1 MAPPSGR
8 RTDGAPAHDV
18 APRRSPC
25 GAAIREALRGT
36 HRDYTEGAVAHAILI
51 LAIPMVLEM
60 IMESV
65 FAVCDVFFVSKLGA
79 SAVATVGLTESWITI
94 VFALAMGLAI
104 ATSAMVARRTGERDR
119 EGAARAA
126 TQGIL
131 LGLALSL
138 VLGVA
143 GATFAPHALRVM
155 GASPDVVAQGT
166 GYARVMLG
174 GNVTIVMLFLI
185 NAIFRGAGDA
195 AIAMRVL
202 WFANAI
208 NIVLGPCL
216 IFGLGPF
223 PRLGVTGAAIATN
236 IGRGTGVLFALS
248 RLLKPGS
255 RVDIHARHLK
265 IEPALIGRLL
275 QLAWSAAL
283 QFLIGMGS
291 WIALVRILSS
301 FGSDTLA
308 GYTIGIRVI
317 MFTLLPAS
325 GVANAAATMVGQ
337 ALGARKPERAEQAVK
352 IAGKYNMLVLTA
364 VGVLL
369 ASRRSADRALVH
381 VRSGRRFRRDEPAA
395 GRCVRVSALRMG
407 NGLRAVVQ
415 RRGRHA
421 HADAAEPGRVLVL
434 GDPAR
439 LSCWPSRSA
448 RRRSASSSRW
458 RSRSRRTRWPGVG
471 RSNVEP
477 GSAVRSDLSTAA
489 IAKVE
494 GGFSDPSEE
503 PFSFLS
509 SPPFRR
515 RPLRFRR
522 RSRRRARARPYAE
535 TPSTA
540 RVLASRS

>member
-1 MAPPSGR
+1 MSDSNESMAIPSAAADG
-8 RTDGAPAHDV
+8 TAAPVHDGAA
-18 APRRSPC
+18 APLSLR
-25 GAAIREALRGT
+25 AAVREALRGT
-36 HRDYTEGAVAHAILI
+36 HRDYTEGAVAQAILI

-79 SAVATVGLTESWITI
+79 SAIATVGLTESWIAI

-104 ATSAMVARRTGERDR
+104 ATSATVARRTGERDR

-131 LGLALSL
+131 LALALSL
-138 VLGVA
+138 VLGVF
-143 GATFAPHALRVM
+143 GGIFAPQALRVM

-174 GNVTIVMLFLI
+174 GNATIVMLFLI
-185 NAIFRGAGDA
+185 NAVFRGAGDA

-202 WFANAI
+202 WLANAI

-223 PRLGVTGAAIATN
+223 PRLGVTGAAVATN
-236 IGRGTGVLFALS
+236 IGRGTGALFALWS
-248 RLLKPGS
+248 LLKPGS

-265 IEPALIGRLL
+265 IEPALIGKLL

-317 MFTLLPAS
+317 MFTLLPSS

-337 ALGARKPERAEQAVK
+337 ALGARKPERAEAAVK
-352 IAGKYNMLVLTA
+352 IAGKYNMIVLTA
-364 VGVLL
+364 IGVLL
-369 ASRRSADRALVH
+369 AFGAPLIARLFSSDPNVASVATNLLRLVACGFPFYGWGM
-381 VRSGRRFRRDEPAA
+381 VYSQSFNGA
-395 GRCVRVSALRMG
+395 GDTRTPTLLNLAVFWCWEIPLAYVLAVPLRMG
-407 NGLRAVVQ
+407 
-415 RRGRHA
+415 
-421 HADAAEPGRVLVL
+421 PF
-434 GDPAR
+434 
-439 LSCWPSRSA
+439 
-448 RRRSASSSRW
+448 
-458 RSRSRRTRWPGVG
+458 GVFL
-471 RSNVEP
+471 
-477 GSAVRSDLSTAA
+477 ALA
-489 IAKVE
+489 IA
-494 GGFSDPSEE
+494 FSTYAVAGSWA
-503 PFSFLS
+503 FKRGTWK
-509 SPPFRR
+509 RR
-515 RPLRFRR
+515 H
-522 RSRRRARARPYAE
+522 
-535 TPSTA
+535 
-540 RVLASRS
+540 V

>member
-1 MAPPSGR
+1 MSSMSDSNNSALAITDQPSAPE
-8 RTDGAPAHDV
+8 PAHPGQQ
-18 APRRSPC
+18 APVSL
-25 GAAIREALRGT
+25 ASAIREALRGT

-60 IMESV
+60 VMESV

-79 SAVATVGLTESWITI
+79 NAVATVGLTESWIVL

-131 LGLALSL
+131 LGLALATI
-138 VLGVA
+138 LGVIG
-143 GATFAPHALRVM
+143 GALAPYALRVM
-155 GASPDVVAQGT
+155 GATPETIAQGT

-202 WFANAI
+202 WLANAI
-208 NIVLGPCL
+208 NILLGPCL

-223 PRLGVTGAAIATN
+223 PKLGVTGAAIATN
-236 IGRGTGVLFALS
+236 IGRGTGVVFALS

-255 RVDIHARHLK
+255 RIDIHARHLK
-265 IEPALIGRLL
+265 IEPVLIGKLL

-291 WIALVRILSS
+291 WIALVRILST
-301 FGSDTLA
+301 FGNDVLA

-317 MFTLLPAS
+317 LFALLPSS

-337 ALGARKPERAEQAVK
+337 ALGAGKPERAEHAVR

-364 VGVLL
+364 VGAALALGAPLIAHLFTSDPNVTPHTTNLL
-369 ASRRSADRALVH
+369 RIVACGFPFYGWGMVYGQSFN
-381 VRSGRRFRRDEPAA
+381 GA
-395 GRCVRVSALRMG
+395 GDTRTPTLL
-407 NGLRAVVQ
+407 NFAVFWCWEIPL
-415 RRGRHA
+415 A
-421 HADAAEPGRVLVL
+421 YVL
-434 GDPAR
+434 GVVVGLGPLGVFVAMALAFSTYAVAGSWAFKR
-439 LSCWPSRSA
+439 GTWK
-448 RRRSASSSRW
+448 RRR
-458 RSRSRRTRWPGVG
+458 
-471 RSNVEP
+471 
-477 GSAVRSDLSTAA
+477 
-489 IAKVE
+489 I
-494 GGFSDPSEE
+494 
-503 PFSFLS
+503 
-509 SPPFRR
+509 
-515 RPLRFRR
+515 
-522 RSRRRARARPYAE
+522 
-535 TPSTA
+535 
-540 RVLASRS
+540 

>member
-1 MAPPSGR
+1 MSNSAENAIAAAGDARGTAETVHVGQSAPISI
-8 RTDGAPAHDV
+8 A
-18 APRRSPC
+18 
-25 GAAIREALRGT
+25 AAIREALRGT

-65 FAVCDVFFVSKLGA
+65 FAVCDVFFVSRLGA
-79 SAVATVGLTESWITI
+79 SAIATVGLTESWVTL

-119 EGAARAA
+119 DGAARAA

-131 LGLALSL
+131 LGLALAL

-143 GATFAPHALRVM
+143 GGVFAPHALRVM

-202 WFANAI
+202 WLANAI

-317 MFTLLPAS
+317 MFTILPAS
-325 GVANAAATMVGQ
+325 GVASAAATMVGQ
-337 ALGARKPERAEQAVK
+337 ALGARKPERAEHAVK
-352 IAGKYNMLVLTA
+352 IAGKYNMLVLTV
-364 VGVLL
+364 VGVVLGLAAPLIARLFTSDPDVASIATNLL
-369 ASRRSADRALVH
+369 RVVAFGYPLYGWGMVYGQSFNGAGDTRTPTLLNLAVFWCWEIPLAFVLAIPLRLGALGVFLAMAIAF
-381 VRSGRRFRRDEPAA
+381 STYALA
-395 GRCVRVSALRMG
+395 GSWAFKRG
-407 NGLRAVVQ
+407 TWKQ
-415 RRGRHA
+415 RR
-421 HADAAEPGRVLVL
+421 
-434 GDPAR
+434 
-439 LSCWPSRSA
+439 
-448 RRRSASSSRW
+448 
-458 RSRSRRTRWPGVG
+458 
-471 RSNVEP
+471 
-477 GSAVRSDLSTAA
+477 
-489 IAKVE
+489 I
-494 GGFSDPSEE
+494 
-503 PFSFLS
+503 
-509 SPPFRR
+509 
-515 RPLRFRR
+515 
-522 RSRRRARARPYAE
+522 
-535 TPSTA
+535 
-540 RVLASRS
+540 

>member
-1 MAPPSGR
+1 MSDSAETLAPPEASSAAAR
-8 RTDGAPAHDV
+8 AVEPPAL
-18 APRRSPC
+18 SL

-36 HRDYTEGAVAHAILI
+36 HRDYTEGHVAHAILV

-60 IMESV
+60 VMESV

-79 SAVATVGLTESWITI
+79 SAVATVGLTESWLTL

-126 TQGIL
+126 VQGIV
-131 LGLALSL
+131 LGLALAL
-138 VLGVA
+138 ALGIAGGVL
-143 GATFAPHALRVM
+143 APRALGVM
-155 GASPDVVAQGT
+155 GASREVIAQGT

-208 NIVLGPCL
+208 NILLGPCL

-236 IGRGTGVLFALS
+236 IGRGSGALFAAS

-255 RVDIHARHLK
+255 RIDIHARHL
-265 IEPALIGRLL
+265 ELDPALIGRLL

-301 FGSDTLA
+301 FGNDALA

-317 MFTLLPAS
+317 LFALLPSA
-325 GVANAAATMVGQ
+325 GLANAAATMVGQ
-337 ALGARKPERAEQAVK
+337 ALGAKKPERARDAVK
-352 IAGKYNMLVLTA
+352 IAGVYNMAVLTVFGAALALAAPLVARLFTSDPNVTPYATNLLRVVACGFPFYAWGMVYSQSFNGAGDTRTPTLLNLFVFWCWEIPLAFVLA
-364 VGVLL
+364 VPVGLGPFGVFL
-369 ASRRSADRALVH
+369 ALAIAFSTYAVA
-381 VRSGRRFRRDEPAA
+381 GGWAFRR
-395 GRCVRVSALRMG
+395 GTWTTKRV
-407 NGLRAVVQ
+407 
-415 RRGRHA
+415 
-421 HADAAEPGRVLVL
+421 
-434 GDPAR
+434 
-439 LSCWPSRSA
+439 
-448 RRRSASSSRW
+448 
-458 RSRSRRTRWPGVG
+458 
-471 RSNVEP
+471 
-477 GSAVRSDLSTAA
+477 
-489 IAKVE
+489 
-494 GGFSDPSEE
+494 
-503 PFSFLS
+503 
-509 SPPFRR
+509 
-515 RPLRFRR
+515 
-522 RSRRRARARPYAE
+522 
-535 TPSTA
+535 
-540 RVLASRS
+540 